1 MRRRCDGSDVEGENE
16 NSAITKA
23 ARNPEARPSGKFP
36 ASLDRAGPEEQSAMS
51 SGPGSI
57 GEETRPT
64 QPPSRLDII
73 SKTSDLETRIN
84 YVNPMIPKDKLI
96 WVMNLKNITLWNS
109 IVPSRSPP
117 RNCV

>member
-64 QPPSRLDII
+64 QPPSRRDII
-73 SKTSDLETRIN
+73 SKTSDLEARIN
-84 YVNPMIPKDKLI
+84 YVNSMIPKDKLI
-96 WVMNLKNITLWNS
+96 WVMNLKNITL
-109 IVPSRSPP
+109 
-117 RNCV
+117 